1 VDGPAAKESAMK
13 TKFFCPHCRSV
24 LNPGLRIILAVRLGE
39 MRGLILLSPQPGN
52 YHYVCDESFRS
63 RMRIG
68 DEVDFSCPICK
79 SDLTSPV
86 SEKLVEIVI
95 KTPDQKTKIAR
106 FSRVCGEHATF
117 VCNGQRVEDY
127 GEHKSLFANL
137 DFTDF
142 DWKW

>member
-1 VDGPAAKESAMK
+1 
-13 TKFFCPHCRSV
+13 
-24 LNPGLRIILAVRLGE
+24 
-39 MRGLILLSPQPGN
+39 
-52 YHYVCDESFRS
+52 
-63 RMRIG
+63 MRIG
-68 DEVDFSCPICK
+68 DEVTFACPICRA
-79 SDLTSPV
+79 DLTSPV

-106 FSRVCGEHATF
+106 FSRICGEHATF
-117 VCNGQRVEDY
+117 VCDGQIVEDY